1 LGRNKKDWKQ
11 GIKRYYLLVFDASLI
26 GYEKLDWVESFGKDG
41 KVNGWKGGGLSESLP
56 YKASISKSMSDQLWT
71 ECDIDYL
78 GTKVEILID

>member
-1 LGRNKKDWKQ
+1 M
-11 GIKRYYLLVFDASLI
+11 VS
-26 GYEKLDWVESFGKDG
+26 
-41 KVNGWKGGGLSESLP
+41 VNGWKGNKDGLP